1 VKSWTFA
8 SRFQL
13 PSLTPVLATLGLCVV
28 AIVAVLAPALAP
40 FNPNLQDIS
49 QRLLPPLAPGH
60 LLGTDQLGRDILSR
74 LIYGS
79 RISLTVGF
87 VSVALGSSI
96 GTLLGLCAGYFGG
109 LVDDIIRWLMNVFL
123 AFPFILLVITVVAV
137 FGSSAVQLVVIL
149 GLVSWTDYAKVLRA
163 EVLSVRERDFV
174 TAARSTGATN
184 RVLMFRHI
192 LPNAI
197 SPLIVLGSFDAAR
210 LIIVAAALDFLGLG
224 VPANIPSWGS
234 MLSDGRAYMQVA
246 WWLATIPGIAI
257 MLIVICLNV
266 LGDWLRD
273 RTDPRSRAVE

>member
-1 VKSWTFA
+1 M
-8 SRFQL
+8 
-13 PSLTPVLATLGLCVV
+13 LATLGLCIV

-40 FNPNLQDIS
+40 FDPNLQDIS
-49 QRLLPPLAPGH
+49 QRLLPPLSHGH
-60 LLGTDQLGRDILSR
+60 PLGTDQLGRDILSR

-87 VSVALGSSI
+87 VSVALGSTI

-109 LVDDIIRWLMNVFL
+109 IVDDVIRWLMNVFL

-174 TAARSTGATN
+174 TAARSTGASN

-210 LIIVAAALDFLGLG
+210 LIVVAAALDFLGLG

-273 RTDPRSRAVE
+273 RTDPRSQLVE

>member
-1 VKSWTFA
+1 
-8 SRFQL
+8 
-13 PSLTPVLATLGLCVV
+13 LGLCIV

-123 AFPFILLVITVVAV
+123 AFPFILLVITVVAG